1 MFLPSI
7 SIYVEVINHHQ
18 QKFNE
23 SIAFN
28 NKNAVHFDFTHE
40 TMELVQSEVEELYIY
55 FSSVK
60 LPTQQGYK
68 IISSYSFIMQRN
80 NSYGTKA
87 KF

>member
-1 MFLPSI
+1 MFLPRI

-23 SIAFN
+23 SIALITRMQFISIS
-28 NKNAVHFDFTHE
+28 HE
-40 TMELVQSEVEELYIY
+40 TMEPVQSEVEELYIH

-80 NSYGTKA
+80 NSHGTKA